1 MDNKSKI
8 YVSREGYNQYIEALA
23 ECKQRYAEHTKTRA
37 DYGKNEVENYQT
49 GVYDTEASIL
59 LGSIRDLNETIS
71 RLHIIENE
79 QQKDGVIG
87 LEDIVTIIFND
98 TNEIKQV
105 KLTGGMPVVDRTQDI
120 VTVTVNSPIGKAVYK
135 KSVGETV
142 SYSVG
147 KNTFAI
153 TIISKEAA
161 YSPNKEKQPLDD

>member
-1 MDNKSKI
+1 MDNKSII
-8 YVSREGYNQYIEALA
+8 YVSREGYNQYITALD
-23 ECKQRYAEHTKTRA
+23 ECRKRYAAHIKTRA

-59 LGSIRDLNETIS
+59 LGSINDLNETIS

-98 TNEIKQV
+98 TNEIKQI
-105 KLTGGMPVVDRTQDI
+105 KITGGMPVVDRSKDI
-120 VTVTVNSPIGKAVYK
+120 AVVTINSPVGNAVYK
-135 KSVGETV
+135 RSVGETV

-147 KNTFAI
+147 KNTFNI
-153 TIISKEAA
+153 TIISKESTL
-161 YSPNKEKQPLDD
+161 SPNKEKQPLDD